1 MAKLDAQSQARME
14 QLLEEFEDEL
24 ARSKYSKNTKNVMT
38 GYLRQ
43 FVRWLDDD
51 WSPLTYDG
59 SLTP

>member
-1 MAKLDAQSQARME
+1 MAKLDAPTQARME

-24 ARSKYSKNTKNVMT
+24 ARSNYSKNTKNVMT

-43 FVRWLDDD
+43 FVRWLADD

-59 SLTP
+59 SMTP